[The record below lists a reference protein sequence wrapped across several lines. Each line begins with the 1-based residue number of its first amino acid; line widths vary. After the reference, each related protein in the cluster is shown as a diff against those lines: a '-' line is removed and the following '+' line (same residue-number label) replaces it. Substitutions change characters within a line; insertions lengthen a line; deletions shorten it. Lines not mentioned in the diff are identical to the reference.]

1 MADDAEL
8 TDLVR
13 TQVERARVFAAANG
27 HVIGRLLS
35 ARRQETNWRALADRM
50 AATHGDRAREM
61 IAQASAQLAR
71 VRWLILFEG
80 PTPAGP
86 EGVEFEL
93 GRLDEIQHRVAGD
106 ANPHNAI

>member
-8 TDLVR
+8 TDHAR
-13 TQVERARVFAAANG
+13 IQVERARAYAAANG

-35 ARRQETNWRALADRM
+35 ARRQEINWRALADRM
-50 AATHGDRAREM
+50 TAAHGDRARDM

-71 VRWLILFEG
+71 VRWLVLFEG

-86 EGVEFEL
+86 EGTEAWYVVFEDSGEVEWR
-93 GRLDEIQHRVAGD
+93 GNG
-106 ANPHNAI
+106 